1 MRNLVK
7 LQIRGVTK
15 KAAMIEVASTHIY
28 VMYIF
33 DNQTNSKI
41 YVLFEFVKSYHFGS
55 IDMFRA
61 EGTDAKA
68 SFLDPF
74 EWYKLIASVNT
85 TWCVELK

>member
-1 MRNLVK
+1 MVRYMFYLNL
-7 LQIRGVTK
+7 L
-15 KAAMIEVASTHIY
+15 
-28 VMYIF
+28 
-33 DNQTNSKI
+33 
-41 YVLFEFVKSYHFGS
+41 VLPLFGS